1 MAWILIVFLILLG
14 GLIAPFGDLL
24 GSKIGKAR
32 FSILKLRPKK
42 TATIVTIITGGF
54 ISAISIGLLLLVS
67 EEFRQRLFVDIPF
80 LQKTLD
86 ESKKALIPLQEER
99 KKLEDKINNKENEL
113 NKLKSDVKEFRRGNV
128 VIKRGQTLFIAEVTS
143 NSNIKLNLGKIYNSA
158 DKYVQKIVI
167 PSKREIKNI
176 LLWRPS
182 DIAEIEEITAKGGN
196 WIIVIKSATNI
207 LKGDNFV
214 FVYPEL
220 LVNKIIVRRGE
231 VVTSEILEKNELDYK
246 NINST
251 IKTLLRRTRDEI
263 KLRGS
268 IVNEITTRGDFIKKI
283 RDSLKNNPNIK
294 YQLEVVSLKDSKTAD
309 SIIVELNITELYIC
323 MLRLISIDPGK
334 YKCGLVLAERTEK
347 IVYEAIILES
357 NLLADY
363 VRHLDKVED
372 ISSIIIG
379 NGTNSREI
387 RKKLFFFEKEIITFE
402 EKNTTYRAKAR
413 YFELFP
419 ISGLKYLV
427 PREIFIL
434 NKNLDAISALIILE
448 DYCKMKFTLNQN
460 IDFKTWLK

>member
-1 MAWILIVFLILLG
+1 VAWILIVFLILLG

-99 KKLEDKINNKENEL
+99 KKLEVKINNKENEL

-128 VIKRGQTLFIAEVTS
+128 VIKRGQTLFIAEVNS

-158 DKYVQKIVI
+158 DKYVQTIVI

-182 DIAEIEEITAKGGN
+182 DISEIEEITAKGGS

-220 LVNKIIVRRGE
+220 LVNRIIVRRGE
-231 VVTSEILEKNELDYK
+231 VITSEILEKNEFDYK
-246 NINST
+246 NINLT

-268 IVNEITTRGDFIKKI
+268 IANEITTRGDFIKKF
-283 RDSLKNNPNIK
+283 RDSLMNNPNIK

-309 SIIVELNITELYIC
+309 PIIVELNITEL
-323 MLRLISIDPGK
+323 
-334 YKCGLVLAERTEK
+334 
-347 IVYEAIILES
+347 
-357 NLLADY
+357 
-363 VRHLDKVED
+363 
-372 ISSIIIG
+372 
-379 NGTNSREI
+379 
-387 RKKLFFFEKEIITFE
+387 
-402 EKNTTYRAKAR
+402 
-413 YFELFP
+413 
-419 ISGLKYLV
+419 
-427 PREIFIL
+427 
-434 NKNLDAISALIILE
+434 
-448 DYCKMKFTLNQN
+448 
-460 IDFKTWLK
+460 